1 VPLELW
7 LVGCSQ
13 SYSFF
18 SVTHKNFLAYY
29 MCGILNFS
37 GKNIKN
43 STNLVWI
50 EARELKFWMN
60 TLYYEVFKV

>member
-18 SVTHKNFLAYY
+18 PVTHKNFLAYY
-29 MCGILNFS
+29 MCGIVQNHYFVQFL
-37 GKNIKN
+37 
-43 STNLVWI
+43 STNFII
-50 EARELKFWMN
+50 EQN
-60 TLYYEVFKV
+60 